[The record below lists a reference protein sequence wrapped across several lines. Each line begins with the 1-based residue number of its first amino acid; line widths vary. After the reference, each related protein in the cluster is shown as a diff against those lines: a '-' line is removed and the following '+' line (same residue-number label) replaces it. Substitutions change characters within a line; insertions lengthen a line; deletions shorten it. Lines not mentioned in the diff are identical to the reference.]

1 MKRIIHLILAFIIA
15 FSMCSC
21 DKHTVDTGSKLTKDV
36 TLFFSNADYN
46 DIQAEKRIVA
56 YENETHL
63 YESVI
68 NELIKGPSEVGA
80 KAVIPE
86 GTKLLD
92 IRLDGLLAN
101 LNFSKEYFNFSGEN
115 SKSAELLARYSIVK
129 TMCSL
134 DGIDKVC
141 ISVEGSELLNSS
153 GNPLGPIGESD
164 IAVSPDQQENVAEK
178 YVTLY
183 FADEMGEK
191 LVARRRRV
199 PMVDNSIEK
208 TIVTELV
215 AGPANDDNVYSTIPS
230 GTKVLSV
237 ETKEGICF
245 VNFSGEFISKFNGG
259 SAAATMTIYSVV
271 NSLTELTDIDKVQF
285 LIEGAKTDTFGD
297 YEFSEPFERDS
308 SLID

>member
-1 MKRIIHLILAFIIA
+1 MKKLLHFIITAIIA

-21 DKHTVDTGSKLTKDV
+21 DNRTVITDSKLTQEV
-36 TLFFSNADYN
+36 TLYFSNADYN
-46 DIQAEKRIVA
+46 DIQAEKRIVV
-56 YENETHL
+56 YEDEKQL
-63 YESVI
+63 PFAVV
-68 NELIKGPSEVGA
+68 NELIKGPSDVGT

-86 GTKLLD
+86 GTRVID
-92 IRLDGLLAN
+92 IRQDGLIARLD
-101 LNFSKEYFNFSGEN
+101 FTKEYYNFEGEN
-115 SKSAELLARYSIVK
+115 RKSIELLARYSIVK

-134 DGIDKVC
+134 KGIDKVL

-153 GNPLGPIGESD
+153 GNPLGPIGETD
-164 IAVSPDQQENVAEK
+164 IVLSQSQQENITEK

-199 PMVDNSIEK
+199 PILDNSMEK
-208 TIVTELV
+208 TIISELV
-215 AGPANDDNVYSTIPS
+215 AGPADNDDVYNTIPD

-271 NSLTELTDIDKVQF
+271 NSLTELADIDKVQF
-285 LIEGAKTDTFGD
+285 LIDGAKTDTFGD
-297 YEFSEPFERDS
+297 YVFSEPFERDS